1 MDFLHARF
9 DTSSETITLGGE
21 DYQIPRQGL
30 GGHYALESLAGQIKD
45 HMEKGLYE
53 TVDRVMEWLHFATG
67 FSEIWLEEQNPI
79 ELAEVFSILIELNAP
94 KDGLPWM
101 THIPAGVKESTADYQ
116 NRRLAA
122 IVHLLASQYH
132 WSEDNILELPPEAVW
147 CYIQEILISNH
158 EQREWEYNLSER
170 GFDKQGN
177 KKEYPQLVWERK
189 LDPKDGAPVPDFIK
203 PKGVVVDLTKEG

>member
-9 DTSSETITLGGE
+9 NIPSETITLGGE

-30 GGHYALESLAGQIKD
+30 GGHYALESLTAQIQE

-53 TVDRVMEWLHFATG
+53 TVDRMMEWLHFATG
-67 FSEIWLEEQNPI
+67 FSESWLVEQDPI
-79 ELAEVFSILIELNAP
+79 ELAEVFSILVGLNVP
-94 KDGLPWM
+94 KDNLPWM
-101 THIPAGVKESTADYQ
+101 SHVPAGSKESTADYQ

-122 IVHLLASQYH
+122 LVHLLASEYH
-132 WSEDNILELPPEAVW
+132 WSEDYILDLPPEAVW

-158 EQREWEYNLSER
+158 DQREWEYNLSQV

-177 KKEYPQLVWERK
+177 KKEYPGLPWERPR
-189 LDPKDGAPVPDFIK
+189 DPVSTVSIPDFIK
-203 PKGVVVDLTKEG
+203 PKGVVVDLTGEE